1 MYRPNFAA
9 LQENATLKTWRK
21 VWHKG
26 IPDIHMANIIQ
37 KEFVEKNQKA
47 LIYSGTHHSFTHY
60 FQPRYNYESKK
71 FMGFIKN
78 RMGNII
84 YRENPEKV
92 FHIVLH
98 KPWRTKGNIDA
109 MNYPVGG
116 TIDKVM
122 EEFEDKRVGFD
133 IIGSPFGDLRDDGTY
148 YAFGYPDFNLSTFC
162 DGYIFQKHFKNYEG
176 CTVDKKFITDM
187 NLQEAIDYFDD
198 PVMRKNMKT
207 IEDFITFMTER
218 ADLKKRLKEHGL
230 E

>member
-1 MYRPNFAA
+1 M
-9 LQENATLKTWRK
+9 
-21 VWHKG
+21 
-26 IPDIHMANIIQ
+26 
-37 KEFVEKNQKA
+37 EKNQKA

-60 FQPRYNYESKK
+60 FQPRYNYKSKK

-84 YRENPEKV
+84 YRKNPEKV

-98 KPWRTKGNIDA
+98 KPWRMKRSIDA
-109 MNYPVGG
+109 MYYPVGG
-116 TIDKVM
+116 IIDKVM

-133 IIGSPFGDLRDDGTY
+133 IKGSPFGDLLDDDTY

-162 DGYIFQKHFKNYEG
+162 DGYIFQKHFKDYEG
-176 CTVDKKFITDM
+176 CTIDTKFITDK

-198 PVMRKNMKT
+198 PTQRKNLKT
-207 IEDFITFMTER
+207 IEDFIIFMKER
-218 ADLKKRLKEHGL
+218 ANLKKKLKEQGL